1 MKKNVSLEQLFDT
14 VRLKKT
20 EQSPFV
26 VYTIP
31 NSKKVNFK
39 SGPCFNEN
47 YSNRETPKFE
57 KDPNVG
63 FGRNLFSL
71 LRKNAISAESGAGLN
86 LIND

>member
-1 MKKNVSLEQLFDT
+1 MNENVSLEQLFDT

-39 SGPCFNEN
+39 KAKL
-47 YSNRETPKFE
+47 YK
-57 KDPNVG
+57 
-63 FGRNLFSL
+63 
-71 LRKNAISAESGAGLN
+71 A
-86 LIND
+86 

>member
-26 VYTIP
+26 VYTTP

-39 SGPCFNEN
+39 SGPCFNEK
-47 YSNRETPKFE
+47 YSN
-57 KDPNVG
+57 
-63 FGRNLFSL
+63 
-71 LRKNAISAESGAGLN
+71 ISKHSFFFYAF
-86 LIND
+86 